1 MLLNL
6 NTPQKA
12 LLWLFIQAAV
22 LPPTI
27 ARQCYWRNGAS
38 TLNEQQPCF
47 PDKAD
52 SPCCATNKQNGDS
65 NDVCTTTGLCVAQ
78 VEPYTGL
85 VLQNGCTDSS
95 WKSSSCLNIC
105 PGSMKPDYG
114 IHILPCPDKS
124 LKHWCCSLNGSDC
137 CDSAFELDMGTL
149 MLSSN
154 STSPSSLAAASA
166 TVTATTTATVTAGT
180 GTDSSTCNGD
190 CHAESTTI
198 AVGAGV
204 GAGLG
209 ACLVATV
216 CLLVFQRRAY
226 QKKFHEMKA
235 SQSGAY
241 PHVQQY
247 GPFVPKSP
255 VELPLNQRPTVFE
268 IDSERPARPE

>member
-1 MLLNL
+1 
-6 NTPQKA
+6 
-12 LLWLFIQAAV
+12 
-22 LPPTI
+22 
-27 ARQCYWRNGAS
+27 
-38 TLNEQQPCF
+38 
-47 PDKAD
+47 
-52 SPCCATNKQNGDS
+52 
-65 NDVCTTTGLCVAQ
+65 
-78 VEPYTGL
+78 
-85 VLQNGCTDSS
+85 
-95 WKSSSCLNIC
+95 
-105 PGSMKPDYG
+105 MKPDYG